1 MGHLYVGIGRQRITP
16 KIGGHLAG
24 YGTDVFS
31 ASVHDDLTA
40 TALVLQQ
47 NDLSAIWICET
58 VCNLSGALVDEIKSE
73 IRKKHPVPAENIMIA
88 AIHTHSGP
96 IVNSGAG
103 WGDVDREYCDSI
115 FIPQTLAAVDEAFSQ
130 MREAYMGVQE
140 TESLVGIN
148 RREYGPDGVVDFG
161 QNPWGQQDKR
171 MTVIAFQTPDGAPI
185 ANVVHYGAHCTAA
198 GTNTEITRDWAGV
211 MIDRLEAESGAP
223 TLFLNGAA
231 GDVGPRL
238 TNGKTKGDIN
248 YVMELG
254 SVAAQDAVRAYR
266 AIRSYHTVHFQ
277 AVSGALALPYDP
289 VPPLCEAQTCLAKY
303 NALPDTNVH
312 LRMRDYYGK
321 IVHAYQEGLPTEK
334 AKKINETVF
343 WLGDVVLVPFGFELF
358 SEISQRLRAYSPY
371 PYTLAVGYANEALG
385 YLPSQDQFCR
395 GGYEV
400 EMFKTGG
407 VQNLADNTDS
417 VLIQQTLALI
427 NKLG

>member
-1 MGHLYVGIGRQRITP
+1 MGHLYVGIGRRRITP

-31 ASVHDDLTA
+31 TSVHDDLTA
-40 TALVLQQ
+40 TTLVLQQ
-47 NDLSAIWICET
+47 NDLTAIWICET

-171 MTVIAFQTPDGAPI
+171 MTVIAFQTPDGASI

-238 TNGKTKGDIN
+238 TTMLWNLAVWRRRMRFGPTGQSAAITRYTFKLSAGRWRFPMIRFHPCVRRRPALQNTTLFQIQTCIFGCGIITEESFVLIRKVFPPKKQRRSTRRSFCWEMSCWFRSALN
-248 YVMELG
+248 YFQKSASACARTAHIHIRLLLAMPMKRLVICH
-254 SVAAQDAVRAYR
+254 RK
-266 AIRSYHTVHFQ
+266 IRSV
-277 AVSGALALPYDP
+277 V
-289 VPPLCEAQTCLAKY
+289 V
-303 NALPDTNVH
+303 V
-312 LRMRDYYGK
+312 MR
-321 IVHAYQEGLPTEK
+321 
-334 AKKINETVF
+334 
-343 WLGDVVLVPFGFELF
+343 
-358 SEISQRLRAYSPY
+358 
-371 PYTLAVGYANEALG
+371 
-385 YLPSQDQFCR
+385 
-395 GGYEV
+395 
-400 EMFKTGG
+400 
-407 VQNLADNTDS
+407 
-417 VLIQQTLALI
+417 
-427 NKLG
+427 